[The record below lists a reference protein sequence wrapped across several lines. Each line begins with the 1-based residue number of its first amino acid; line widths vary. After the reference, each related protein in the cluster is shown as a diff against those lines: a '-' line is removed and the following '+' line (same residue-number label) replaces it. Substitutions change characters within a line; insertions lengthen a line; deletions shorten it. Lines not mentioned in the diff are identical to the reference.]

1 MNKRN
6 LNKASNISKQAMIA
20 AIYTVISVCFSA
32 ITYGPVQIRISEAL
46 TLLPVFAFGN
56 IWGVTIG
63 CFLTN
68 LIGFFTGANILGSL
82 DIIFGTMATFLAAVT
97 TYLLRNIKFKG
108 MPILSVI
115 PPILF
120 NAVVVG
126 WELCVL
132 INGGFN
138 TVVFIAQAASV
149 AAGQIVSCGFIGLVM
164 VNIINKNTVLKEL
177 ISNK

>member
-1 MNKRN
+1 MDK
-6 LNKASNISKQAMIA
+6 KVSKKSSVISKQAMIA

-32 ITYGPVQIRISEAL
+32 ITYGPVQVRISEAL
-46 TLLPVFAFGN
+46 TLLPVFAFNN

-82 DIIFGTMATFLAAVT
+82 DMIFGTMATFAAAAAS
-97 TYLLRNIKFKG
+97 YLLRNIKFKG
-108 MPILSVI
+108 LPVLSAV

-126 WELCVL
+126 WELCIL

-138 TVVFIAQAASV
+138 TAVFAAQATGV
-149 AAGQIVSCGFIGLVM
+149 AAGQFISCGIIGMILVKTIE
-164 VNIINKNTVLKEL
+164 NNSALKGY
-177 ISNK
+177 IK

>member
-1 MNKRN
+1 MNKKTTKKTNHLSR
-6 LNKASNISKQAMIA
+6 QAMIA

-32 ITYGPVQIRISEAL
+32 ITYGPIQVRISEAL
-46 TLLPVFAFGN
+46 ALLPVFAAGN

-68 LIGFFTGANILGSL
+68 VIGFFTGANILGSL
-82 DIIFGTMATFLAAVT
+82 DIIFGTLATFLAAVT
-97 TYLLRNIKFKG
+97 TYFLRNIKIKG
-108 MPILSVI
+108 LPVAAVLPPVI
-115 PPILF
+115 F

-138 TVVFIAQAASV
+138 LIVFAAQAASV
-149 AAGQIVSCGFIGLVM
+149 AIGQIISCGVIGLFM
-164 VNIINKNTVLKEL
+164 VKTIEKNAALKEY
-177 ISNK
+177 ITK

>member
-1 MNKRN
+1 MNKT
-6 LNKASNISKQAMIA
+6 NKASVISRQAMIA
-20 AIYTVISVCFSA
+20 AIYTVVSVCLSA
-32 ITYGPVQIRISEAL
+32 ITYGPVQIRISESL

-56 IWGVTIG
+56 VWGVTIG

-82 DIIFGTMATFLAAVT
+82 DIIFGTFATFTAAICS
-97 TYLLRNIKFKG
+97 YLLRNIKFKG
-108 MPILSVI
+108 LPIMSAI

-138 TVVFIAQAASV
+138 PVVFTAQAASV
-149 AAGQIVSCGFIGLVM
+149 ATGQFVSCAIIGLAM
-164 VNIINKNTVLKEL
+164 VRVIEKNSTLRQLV
-177 ISNK
+177 S

>member
-1 MNKRN
+1 MKKTKSS
-6 LNKASNISKQAMIA
+6 KAATISKQAMTA
-20 AIYTVISVCFSA
+20 AIYTVVSVCLSA

-46 TLLPVFAFGN
+46 TLLPVFAFNN

-82 DIIFGTMATFLAAVT
+82 DIVFGTLATFSAALV

-108 MPILSVI
+108 LPVLSAI

-126 WELCVL
+126 WELCVV
-132 INGGFN
+132 ISGGFN

-149 AAGQIVSCGFIGLVM
+149 AAGQIISCGVIGLVM
-164 VNIINKNTVLKEL
+164 VNLINKNAVLKEL
-177 ISNK
+177 IGGK

>member
-1 MNKRN
+1 
-6 LNKASNISKQAMIA
+6 MIA
-20 AIYTVISVCFSA
+20 AIYTVVSVCFSA
-32 ITYGPVQIRISEAL
+32 ITYGPVQVRISEAF
-46 TLLPVFAFGN
+46 TLLPVFAAGN

-68 LIGFFTGANILGSL
+68 VIGFFTGANILGSL
-82 DIIFGTMATFLAAVT
+82 DIIFGTLATFLAAVT
-97 TYLLRNIKFKG
+97 TYFLRNIKIKG
-108 MPILSVI
+108 LPVASVF
-115 PPILF
+115 PPIIF

-149 AAGQIVSCGFIGLVM
+149 AAGQLISCGVIGLIM

-177 ISNK
+177 ISKS

>member
-1 MNKRN
+1 MNKKN
-6 LNKASNISKQAMIA
+6 SNKSANISKQAMIA
-20 AIYTVISVCFSA
+20 AIYTVVSVCLSA

-46 TLLPVFAFGN
+46 TLLPVFGLN
-56 IWGVTIG
+56 NVWGVTIG

-82 DIIFGTMATFLAAVT
+82 DIVFGTMATFMAALS
-97 TYLLRNIKFKG
+97 TYFLRNIRIKKL
-108 MPILSVI
+108 PVLSAV

-132 INGGFN
+132 ISGGFN
-138 TVVFIAQAASV
+138 IAVFTAQAVSV
-149 AAGQIVSCGFIGLVM
+149 AIGQLISCGVLGLVL
-164 VNIINKNTVLKEL
+164 VNIIEKNSTLEEL
-177 ISNK
+177 IK

>member
-20 AIYTVISVCFSA
+20 AIYTVISVCLSA

-46 TLLPVFAFGN
+46 TLLPVFAFSN
-56 IWGVTIG
+56 VWGVTIG

-82 DIIFGTMATFLAAVT
+82 DIIFGTMATFLAAAT

-108 MPILSVI
+108 VPVLSAI

-132 INGGFN
+132 ISGGFN

-149 AAGQIVSCGFIGLVM
+149 AAGQLISCGVIGLVM

-177 ISNK
+177 IANK